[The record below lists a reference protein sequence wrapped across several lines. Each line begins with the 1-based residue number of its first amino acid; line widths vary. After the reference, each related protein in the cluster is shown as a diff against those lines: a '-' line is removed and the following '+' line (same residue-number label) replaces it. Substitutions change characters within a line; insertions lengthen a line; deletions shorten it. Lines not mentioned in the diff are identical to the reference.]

1 MLTSRMLI
9 LIALLV
15 PAIAGCQSAPAERGD
30 AAQAILEQERRALD
44 EWAAGN
50 PLGYLD
56 VDAADVTYFDDIAA
70 QSRVEGVEAMRSYFT
85 SLKGKI
91 PPHKYEIVNPKVQV
105 YGDIGI
111 LTLHYNASATDG
123 KPLARWKATSVYR
136 RMGSEWRVVHA
147 HWSLV
152 KPAR

>member
-1 MLTSRMLI
+1 MLTRRRLI
-9 LIALLV
+9 LMALFA
-15 PAIAGCQSAPAERGD
+15 PALSGCQRPSAGQSDP
-30 AAQAILEQERRALD
+30 AQAILAQERRALD
-44 EWAAGN
+44 HWAAGN

-56 VDAADVTYFDDIAA
+56 VDAADVTYFDDIGA
-70 QSRVEGVEAMRSYFT
+70 QSRVEGIEAMRSYFT

-91 PPHKYEIVNPKVQV
+91 PPHKYEIVDPKVQV

-123 KPLARWKATSVYR
+123 TPLAHWKATSVYR
-136 RMGSEWRVVHA
+136 RIGNEWRVVHA

-152 KPAR
+152 KG